1 MQVVVILCR
10 QIFSI
15 ALINIVLPGIDLTMD
30 WFWPESVS
38 KMTDPWRALLL
49 DTILRHELQF
59 SRIPIIFW
67 HCLGKRGQELVYLFN
82 VRWMP
87 SMCLLPLAQWFP
99 HSGHVLLMYICIWGG
114 VGSCLVEFI
123 GSPALPWHIS
133 TQLKFS
139 VALLTTNILTLPSN
153 I

>member
-59 SRIPIIFW
+59 SRIPIIF
-67 HCLGKRGQELVYLFN
+67 
-82 VRWMP
+82 
-87 SMCLLPLAQWFP
+87 
-99 HSGHVLLMYICIWGG
+99 
-114 VGSCLVEFI
+114 
-123 GSPALPWHIS
+123 
-133 TQLKFS
+133 
-139 VALLTTNILTLPSN
+139 
-153 I
+153 